1 VSDGL
6 LIQGA
11 QLEVLLK
18 TVPPECAAHGPIK
31 DVLDLTYVHLPAQEL
46 WVSIFIGVAPEQLFL
61 VFRNQDEA
69 VLLCSV
75 AEMKFNS
82 REAIAQETECP

>member
-6 LIQGA
+6 LIQGT
-11 QLEVLLK
+11 QFEVLLQ
-18 TVPPECAAHGPIK
+18 TVPPECAAHWAVK

-61 VFRNQDEA
+61 VFRKRDEA
-69 VLLCSV
+69 LLL
-75 AEMKFNS
+75 
-82 REAIAQETECP
+82 